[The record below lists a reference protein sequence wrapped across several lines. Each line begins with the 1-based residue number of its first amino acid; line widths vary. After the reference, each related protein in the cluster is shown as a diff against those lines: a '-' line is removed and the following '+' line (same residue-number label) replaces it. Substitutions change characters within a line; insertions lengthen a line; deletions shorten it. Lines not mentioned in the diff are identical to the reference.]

1 MKSYENQETLIIF
14 LFLQKCDP
22 KPDQMR
28 MEPTTLP
35 KMVKYQ
41 CYFPPYTPQKGI
53 GRTMEAIKTFGLLRN

>member
-28 MEPTTLP
+28 MEPTILP
-35 KMVKYQ
+35 KMEKVSVL
-41 CYFPPYTPQKGI
+41 FPALHPPKGYW
-53 GRTMEAIKTFGLLRN
+53 